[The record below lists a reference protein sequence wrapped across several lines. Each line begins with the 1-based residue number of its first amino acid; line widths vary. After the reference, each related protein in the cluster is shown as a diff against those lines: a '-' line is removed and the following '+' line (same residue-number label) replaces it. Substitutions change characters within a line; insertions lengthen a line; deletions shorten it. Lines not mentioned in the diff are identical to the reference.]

1 MATVATLVMGAD
13 GSTSLN
19 GNSEGITS
27 AVDRKRFLARRRKS
41 DCLIIGGNT
50 ARSDG
55 YAKTPIPLVILSRSR
70 PKLLAINPA
79 AHWWNLSPADAIIRA
94 QRDFG
99 EKILVEAGISIIS
112 ELLSLGLIDQLELS
126 VTPVQGGDNRLSADE
141 LLHHFKS
148 VERTPVDDTIFYSCT
163 DPIMSQK

>member
-1 MATVATLVMGAD
+1 MGTD

-19 GNSEGITS
+19 GSSEGISS
-27 AVDRKRFLARRRKS
+27 AADRKRFLARRRES

-50 ARSDG
+50 ARSDR
-55 YAKTPIPLVILSRSR
+55 YAKTPVPLVIL
-70 PKLLAINPA
+70 
-79 AHWWNLSPADAIIRA
+79 WWNISPADAIIRA

-99 EKILVEAGISIIS
+99 EKILVEAGISILS

-126 VTPVQGGDNRLSADE
+126 VTAVQGGDNRLTADE
-141 LLHHFKS
+141 LLHRFQN
-148 VERTPVDDTIFYSCT
+148 VRRTRIDDTIFYSCT

>member
-1 MATVATLVMGAD
+1 MATVATLVIGTD

-19 GNSEGITS
+19 GNSEGISS
-27 AVDRKRFLARRRKS
+27 AVDRKRFLARRRES

-50 ARSDG
+50 ARADR
-55 YAKTPIPLVILSRSR
+55 YAKTPVPLVILSRSR
-70 PKLLAINPA
+70 PELLAINPA

-99 EKILVEAGISIIS
+99 EEILVEAGIAIIS

-126 VTPVQGGDNRLSADE
+126 VTAAQGGDNRITADE
-141 LLHHFKS
+141 LLHHFKH
-148 VERTPVDDTIFYSCT
+148 VERTLVDDTIFYSCT